1 MTEETREQFAEIIEA
16 LLIIAR
22 TVPADTLQYISEDL
36 LAISHT
42 VIDIIDNNEITPRT
56 KGDHT

>member
-22 TVPADTLQYISEDL
+22 AVPADTLQYISEDL